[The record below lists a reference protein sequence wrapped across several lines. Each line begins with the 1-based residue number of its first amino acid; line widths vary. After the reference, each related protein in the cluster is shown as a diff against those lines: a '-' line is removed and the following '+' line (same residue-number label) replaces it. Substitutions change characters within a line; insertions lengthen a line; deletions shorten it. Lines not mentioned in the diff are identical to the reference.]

1 MATAMAL
8 GLCGQLALAEGTQ
21 PHRQEAEQFFSQ
33 LVRDSKNP
41 LITSFA
47 RQNLDQLKDNTARRR
62 YEVPLLTHNTN
73 SLAVP
78 VMANGKI
85 MGTKC
90 PECKRVLVPPR
101 IFCEECFVDTDEW
114 VEVSTS
120 GEILTFA
127 ESYFGLQG
135 QRLEQPWY
143 IGIVKLD
150 GADGGLFHRIVKG
163 DSEIAIG
170 GRVEAVLADE
180 RKGHIMDIVNFKTV

>member
-1 MATAMAL
+1 MSNTEPGITIDGRVDVEYHWSAGIA
-8 GLCGQLALAEGTQ
+8 GS
-21 PHRQEAEQFFSQ
+21 RFFTE
-33 LVRDSKNP
+33 LRD
-41 LITSFA
+41 
-47 RQNLDQLKDNTARRR
+47 
-62 YEVPLLTHNTN
+62 
-73 SLAVP
+73 
-78 VMANGKI
+78 NGKI
-85 MGTKC
+85 MGTRC

-135 QRLEQPWY
+135 QRLEEPWY
-143 IGIVKLD
+143 IGIIKLD
-150 GADGGLFHRIVKG
+150 GADGGLFHRIVPG

-180 RKGHIMDIVNFKTV
+180 RKGHIMDIVNFRTV

>member
-1 MATAMAL
+1 MSNTEPGVTIDGRVDVEYHWSAGIA
-8 GLCGQLALAEGTQ
+8 GS
-21 PHRQEAEQFFSQ
+21 RFFTE
-33 LVRDSKNP
+33 LRD
-41 LITSFA
+41 
-47 RQNLDQLKDNTARRR
+47 
-62 YEVPLLTHNTN
+62 
-73 SLAVP
+73 
-78 VMANGKI
+78 NGKI

-135 QRLEQPWY
+135 QRLEEPWY
-143 IGIVKLD
+143 IGIIKLD

-163 DSEIAIG
+163 DSEIEIG
-170 GRVEAVLADE
+170 GRVEAVLADNRE
-180 RKGHIMDIVNFKTV
+180 GHIMDIVNFKTV

>member
-1 MATAMAL
+1 MSNTEPGITIDGRVDVEYHWSAGIA
-8 GLCGQLALAEGTQ
+8 GS
-21 PHRQEAEQFFSQ
+21 RFFTE
-33 LVRDSKNP
+33 LRD
-41 LITSFA
+41 
-47 RQNLDQLKDNTARRR
+47 
-62 YEVPLLTHNTN
+62 
-73 SLAVP
+73 
-78 VMANGKI
+78 NGKI

-135 QRLEQPWY
+135 QRLEEPWY
-143 IGIVKLD
+143 IGIIKLD

-163 DSEIAIG
+163 EGEIEIG
-170 GRVEAVLADE
+170 GRVEAVLADD

>member
-1 MATAMAL
+1 MSNTEPGVTIDGRVDVEYHWSAGIA
-8 GLCGQLALAEGTQ
+8 GSK
-21 PHRQEAEQFFSQ
+21 FFTE
-33 LVRDSKNP
+33 LR
-41 LITSFA
+41 
-47 RQNLDQLKDNTARRR
+47 
-62 YEVPLLTHNTN
+62 E
-73 SLAVP
+73 
-78 VMANGKI
+78 NGKI

-135 QRLEQPWY
+135 QRLEEPWY
-143 IGIVKLD
+143 IGIIKLD

-163 DSEIAIG
+163 ESEIAIG
-170 GRVEAVLADE
+170 GRVEAVLEDE
-180 RKGHIMDIVNFKTV
+180 RKGHIMDIVNFRTV

>member
-1 MATAMAL
+1 MSNTEPGVTIDGRVDVEYHWSAGIA
-8 GLCGQLALAEGTQ
+8 GSK
-21 PHRQEAEQFFSQ
+21 FFTE
-33 LVRDSKNP
+33 LRD
-41 LITSFA
+41 
-47 RQNLDQLKDNTARRR
+47 
-62 YEVPLLTHNTN
+62 
-73 SLAVP
+73 
-78 VMANGKI
+78 NGKI

-135 QRLEQPWY
+135 QRLEEPWY
-143 IGIVKLD
+143 IGIIKLD

-180 RKGHIMDIVNFKTV
+180 RQGHIMDIVNFKTV

>member
-1 MATAMAL
+1 MSNTEPGVTIDGRVDVEYHWSAGIA
-8 GLCGQLALAEGTQ
+8 GS
-21 PHRQEAEQFFSQ
+21 RFFTE
-33 LVRDSKNP
+33 LRDS
-41 LITSFA
+41 
-47 RQNLDQLKDNTARRR
+47 
-62 YEVPLLTHNTN
+62 
-73 SLAVP
+73 
-78 VMANGKI
+78 GKI

-114 VEVSTS
+114 VEVSTA

-135 QRLEQPWY
+135 QRLEEPWY
-143 IGIVKLD
+143 IGIIKLD

-163 DSEIAIG
+163 ESEIAIG

-180 RKGHIMDIVNFKTV
+180 RQGHIMDIVNFRTV

>member
-1 MATAMAL
+1 MSNTEPGVTIDGRVDVEYHWSAGIA
-8 GLCGQLALAEGTQ
+8 GS
-21 PHRQEAEQFFSQ
+21 RFFTE
-33 LVRDSKNP
+33 LR
-41 LITSFA
+41 
-47 RQNLDQLKDNTARRR
+47 
-62 YEVPLLTHNTN
+62 E
-73 SLAVP
+73 
-78 VMANGKI
+78 NGKI

-135 QRLEQPWY
+135 QRLEEPWY
-143 IGIVKLD
+143 IGIIKLD

-163 DSEIAIG
+163 DSEIEIG
-170 GRVEAVLADE
+170 GRVEAVLADD

>member
-1 MATAMAL
+1 MSN
-8 GLCGQLALAEGTQ
+8 TQ
-21 PHRQEAEQFFSQ
+21 PGVTIDGHVEVEYHWSAGIAGSRFFTE
-33 LVRDSKNP
+33 LRD
-41 LITSFA
+41 
-47 RQNLDQLKDNTARRR
+47 
-62 YEVPLLTHNTN
+62 
-73 SLAVP
+73 
-78 VMANGKI
+78 NGKI

-114 VEVSTS
+114 VEVSS
-120 GEILTFA
+120 QGEILTFA

-135 QRLEQPWY
+135 QRLEEPWY
-143 IGIVKLD
+143 IGIIKLD

>member
-1 MATAMAL
+1 MSNTEPGVTIDGRVDVEYHWSAGIA
-8 GLCGQLALAEGTQ
+8 GSK
-21 PHRQEAEQFFSQ
+21 FFTE
-33 LVRDSKNP
+33 LRD
-41 LITSFA
+41 
-47 RQNLDQLKDNTARRR
+47 
-62 YEVPLLTHNTN
+62 
-73 SLAVP
+73 
-78 VMANGKI
+78 NGKI
-85 MGTKC
+85 LGTKC

-135 QRLEQPWY
+135 QRLEEPWY
-143 IGIVKLD
+143 IGIIKLD

>member
-85 MGTKC
+85 MGTF
-90 PECKRVLVPPR
+90 L
-101 IFCEECFVDTDEW
+101 VDTGATYTVITPRMARKLGVQITADTPRQSIITANGMIKAP
-114 VEVSTS
+114 VVRLKS
-120 GEILTFA
+120 LT
-127 ESYFGLQG
+127 
-135 QRLEQPWY
+135 
-143 IGIVKLD
+143 I
-150 GADGGLFHRIVKG
+150 GGLTQTDVDVIVQNLGNDLLLSGLLGMNAFEGMDLSIRPDKL
-163 DSEIAIG
+163 
-170 GRVEAVLADE
+170 VLE
-180 RKGHIMDIVNFKTV
+180 TSR

>member
-1 MATAMAL
+1 MSNTEPGITIDGRVDVEYHWSAGIA
-8 GLCGQLALAEGTQ
+8 GS
-21 PHRQEAEQFFSQ
+21 RFFTE
-33 LVRDSKNP
+33 LRD
-41 LITSFA
+41 
-47 RQNLDQLKDNTARRR
+47 
-62 YEVPLLTHNTN
+62 
-73 SLAVP
+73 
-78 VMANGKI
+78 NGKI

-135 QRLEQPWY
+135 QRLEEPWY
-143 IGIVKLD
+143 IGIIKLD

-163 DSEIAIG
+163 DSEIEIG

-180 RKGHIMDIVNFKTV
+180 RTGNIMDIVNFKTV